1 MLYAISV
8 YERFEDGAWE
18 FVGYVKVF
26 REQNRAIEF
35 AYNNIE
41 NSFPASCY
49 YRIEAMSEEMVR
61 AGGLRDLIVPLTES

>member
-1 MLYAISV
+1 MLYAVSV
-8 YERFEDGAWE
+8 YERWEDGTWE

-26 REQNRAIEF
+26 HEQNRAIEF

-41 NSFPASCY
+41 NSFPACY

-61 AGGLRDLIVPLTES
+61 AGGLGDLIFPLTES

>member
-8 YERFEDGAWE
+8 YERCEDRTWE

-41 NSFPASCY
+41 NSFPACY
-49 YRIEAMSEEMVR
+49 YRDRSYV
-61 AGGLRDLIVPLTES
+61 